1 MQNCDHSEV
10 IAVPSVQE
18 VCCNEDDTSSATC
31 CSVTYITCPAD
42 PQKTLA
48 IKLPFLILVI
58 KNMKKYFT
66 FEVQVHFPAVSVC
79 SSEIS
84 MHLKGNLE
92 GSH

>member
-1 MQNCDHSEV
+1 MLK
-10 IAVPSVQE
+10 APSKIILLTYYF
-18 VCCNEDDTSSATC
+18 CEDDANDAVF

-66 FEVQVHFPAVSVC
+66 FEVQVDLSAVTVC
-79 SSEIS
+79 SQNV
-84 MHLKGNLE
+84 NLAVKFP
-92 GSH
+92 